1 MNQSKLMIK
10 APEFL
15 LFGFFDLKPFSH
27 RSMISTLSFCAKP
40 KAKSQNLPQQ
50 LLRRKFPAQVLPH
63 QIDDSLQL
71 KIDTSFHFQ

>member
-1 MNQSKLMIK
+1 MNQSKPMLK

-27 RSMISTLSFCAKP
+27 QSMISTLSFCAEP

-50 LLRRKFPAQVLPH
+50 LLDLKLPGQVLLQ
-63 QIDDSLQL
+63 QIDISLQ
-71 KIDTSFHFQ
+71 

>member
-1 MNQSKLMIK
+1 MNQSKPMLK

-27 RSMISTLSFCAKP
+27 QSMISTLSFCAEP

-50 LLRRKFPAQVLPH
+50 LLDLKLPGQVLLH
-63 QIDDSLQL
+63 DIDDCLQ
-71 KIDTSFHFQ
+71 